1 MPSNCAD
8 ISNVRYEREHI
19 TLCND
24 NFLIT
29 LSESLLMLLD
39 LAAHLSTTMEDQALE
54 RLESIRRWPGDELDQ
69 HKLSFATGETPHF
82 TFVDAGCPIQQKLTE
97 LFGGWS
103 VDCRCQDMNDEMKE
117 FFLDLPFS
125 MQNVA
130 AHKLANFTAAGNH
143 LFDVC
148 EQDEPK
154 FLLKRVGAGDAVK
167 FGRRSFL
174 SWVSDAKVPQHGAA
188 GPGGMTVDANDFIS
202 LVPSHHGINMIL
214 ARLVTANEASD
225 ENLRALFG
233 SEMHVLGA
241 LLEVQE
247 LMRVAASEGS
257 AAQKR
262 QQQLFDESALRPL
275 LSCAHCLKVPTD
287 QKVLKCGNCQREVF
301 CCKDCLKAEW
311 PIHQLDCARVQGK
324 PITQAM
330 INKAEALRRQRLVT
344 TNAEAG
350 RKDVHC
356 VQAMLDSVMGDEAEP
371 AFSTLQVFT
380 AHGERRRKDLSYY
393 YLEALQ
399 SIAHTCVQL
408 KYEMDISVMMN
419 PAGAEGNRFAV
430 FTNPDNGAF
439 ILLSFQKLFDN
450 GGDGNFHGICVDDVF
465 VVKTKVPVS
474 NALALK
480 LQKAKQACSGEV
492 EWKSVPRP
500 VESGEISSSW
510 KLIVAWLAKAKE
522 LAVIPTKDLFYHV
535 GSARKMK
542 NSFGFMGP

>member
-1 MPSNCAD
+1 MN
-8 ISNVRYEREHI
+8 
-19 TLCND
+19 
-24 NFLIT
+24 
-29 LSESLLMLLD
+29 LLVIKPLVG
-39 LAAHLSTTMEDQALE
+39 TTVLQFIAIMEDQALR
-54 RLESIRRWPGDELDQ
+54 RLDSIRRWPGDGLDQ
-69 HKLSFATGETPHF
+69 HKLSYATGETPHF

-103 VDCRCQDMNDEMKE
+103 VDCRYQDMNDDMKE

-125 MQNVA
+125 MQKDA

-174 SWVSDAKVPQHGAA
+174 SWVSDANVPQHGAA
-188 GPGGMTVDANDFIS
+188 APGGMTVDANDFIS

-214 ARLVTANEASD
+214 ARLVTANEATD
-225 ENLRALFG
+225 ENLRTLFG

-247 LMRVAASEGS
+247 LMRVTATEGS

-262 QQQLFDESALRPL
+262 QLQLFDDSALRPL
-275 LSCAHCLKVPTD
+275 LSCAHCGKVPTD
-287 QKVLKCGNCQREVF
+287 GKVLKCGSCQREVF
-301 CCKDCLKAEW
+301 CSKECITAEW
-311 PIHQLDCARVQGK
+311 PIHQLDCARVRGK
-324 PITQAM
+324 PITQSM

-344 TNAEAG
+344 TSAEAG
-350 RKDVHC
+350 QKAVHR
-356 VQAMLDSVMGDEAEP
+356 VQAMLDSVVADEAEP
-371 AFSTLQVFT
+371 TFSSLQVFT

-419 PAGAEGNRFAV
+419 PVGAEGDRFVV
-430 FTNPDNGAF
+430 FINPSNGAF
-439 ILLSFQKLFDN
+439 ILLAFQKLFDK

-474 NALALK
+474 EALAMR
-480 LQKAKQACSGEV
+480 LQRTKQACSGEV
-492 EWKSVPRP
+492 EWKAVPKP
-500 VESGEISSSW
+500 AEGGEITSSW
-510 KLIVAWLAKAKE
+510 KLIVAWLTKAKE
-522 LAVIPTKDLFYHV
+522 QAVVPTKDLFYHV
-535 GSARKMK
+535 GSAGKMK